1 MTGSFSTLWTKSDKF
16 EPLAYVL
23 LNSQLRWST
32 MKCLS
37 LKQPFAELLISG
49 KKTVELRKWNTK
61 FRGKFLIHASK
72 RDTMKRGP
80 NH

>member
-1 MTGSFSTLWTKSDKF
+1 
-16 EPLAYVL
+16 
-23 LNSQLRWST
+23 

-37 LKQPFAELLISG
+37 LKKPFAELLVSG

-72 RDTMKRGP
+72 K
-80 NH
+80 